1 MSRPLARYRPSR
13 RYMLF
18 ALLAVF
24 GTVFSAWTGLR
35 WPSTW
40 IAAALFGMTSAALIA
55 LLWQP
60 KIEIHETHLQ
70 LGRRI
75 ILWREIHRLDQ
86 TGWTAPLAV
95 SLTLSNDRRVLLLYA
110 GDVDSSTSLLR
121 HLRRYSRNALLD
133 GIPYRQAWGEVGKK
147 FEREK
152 TSEPRKTPESGPQR
166 QQPAVH
172 RPLLRPEEEEEI
184 ERMFQRL
191 KSVGRM
197 DQRDRGSD
205 ESVNPLQRPFRIF
218 ALVLIAIVVLGL
230 IFHNAILARLGTYLI
245 KAESPQKADIDWCW
259 LATAKET
266 EF

>member
-1 MSRPLARYRPSR
+1 MSRPLAHYRPSR
-13 RYMLF
+13 RYILF
-18 ALLAVF
+18 ALLAVI

-40 IAAALFGMTSAALIA
+40 IAAGLFGMTSAALIA

-60 KIEIHETHLQ
+60 EIEIHETHLQ

-95 SLTLSNDRRVLLLYA
+95 HLTLSNDRRVLLLYA

-133 GIPYRQAWGEVGKK
+133 GIPYRQAWGEVGETP
-147 FEREK
+147 EREK
-152 TSEPRKTPESGPQR
+152 KSEPRKTQESSSQR
-166 QQPAVH
+166 QQTPAVH

-191 KSVGRM
+191 KSVGRL
-197 DQRDRGSD
+197 DQRGSD
-205 ESVNPLQRPFRIF
+205 ES
-218 ALVLIAIVVLGL
+218 
-230 IFHNAILARLGTYLI
+230 
-245 KAESPQKADIDWCW
+245 
-259 LATAKET
+259 
-266 EF
+266 